1 MFQKVSKKD
10 VRVRMM
16 ISGPSKAGKTRS
28 ALEIG
33 RHFGA
38 GKIFV
43 ADTEDGKSAFY
54 EGKLPFDA
62 FKIVP
67 PFAPSTIGKIVDAA
81 SEGGYDTLI
90 IDSLTAFW
98 KGQGGMLE
106 LIDEYA
112 KAKCGGNTYAAYKK
126 YDAIYQREIV
136 ERILR
141 APMNV
146 IVTIRSKMKHEM
158 VEENGKK
165 VVKKMG
171 LDPEMRDDFGFNM
184 DLECTLNSEH
194 DMTIGSNR
202 FDSLDGRV
210 FNKPGKDVAD
220 LILAE
225 LRA

>member
-1 MFQKVSKKD
+1 MS
-10 VRVRMM
+10 
-16 ISGPSKAGKTRS
+16 IAGPSKAGKTRS

-33 RHFGA
+33 RHFGN

-54 EGKLPFDA
+54 EGKVPFDA

-81 SEGGYDTLI
+81 AEGGYDTLI

-112 KAKCGGNTYAAYKK
+112 RAKCGGNTYAAYKK

-184 DLECTLNSEH
+184 DLECTVNADH

-202 FDSLDGRV
+202 FDDLDGKI

-220 LILAE
+220 LILAG
-225 LRA
+225 LAT